1 MLRAE
6 VAALVTASEQP
17 GSVDTP
23 VAALT
28 GLLAEVDQPTRL
40 LESGTRLGPYVI
52 VAQLGA
58 GGMGQVYR
66 ARDTRLDRDVAIK
79 IVAPHLQRDATSR
92 QRLER
97 EARVIASLTHPN
109 ILAIFDIGDHDGV
122 LYVVTELLT
131 GHTLREMFEAGRLE
145 EHAVVDIGTQV
156 ARGLGAAHS
165 RHAVHRDLKPENLFV
180 TQEGVVKILD
190 FGLAKPH
197 QMDANRKTVSITLPH
212 TVLGTIGYMSPEQIT
227 GDTIDVRSDL
237 FSLGAVMYEA
247 ATGVPAFSGST
258 RSEIAAA
265 ILSSPPLLSDPGSVS
280 PTLAQTIAR
289 CLAKSPGDRYQSAA
303 DLAFTLQLLG
313 LRAGHDAL
321 LPKGI
326 STADGRWDLARTR
339 LGWVTSAVLAV
350 VAVATGTVA
359 ILHLRE
365 RSTVPEPIT
374 FTISALA
381 GGGVSRTGRADLRAL
396 TRRPPDRVSGRKP
409 ALVAA
414 IFEPCGGRHTEYRRG
429 EFAVLVS

>member
-1 MLRAE
+1 MTADRDDLRRLVESRLTAARRTPAKAAWPRIEALLAAALDLPPEARESFLDSACAEDPVLRAE

-17 GSVDTP
+17 GLVDTP

-28 GLLAEVDQPTRL
+28 GLLAELDPTTLL
-40 LESGTRLGPYVI
+40 LEPGTRLGPYVI

-131 GHTLREMFEAGRLE
+131 GRTLREMLQSGRLE
-145 EHAVVDIGTQV
+145 EHAVVDIGAQV

-165 RHAVHRDLKPENLFV
+165 RHVVHRDLKPENLFV

-197 QMDANRKTVSITLPH
+197 QIDANRKTVSITLPH
-212 TVLGTIGYMSPEQIT
+212 MVLGTIGYMSPEQIT

-247 ATGVPAFSGST
+247 ATGVPSADQRGPRSRPLFCRRRRCGPIPEAF
-258 RSEIAAA
+258 
-265 ILSSPPLLSDPGSVS
+265 
-280 PTLAQTIAR
+280 
-289 CLAKSPGDRYQSAA
+289 
-303 DLAFTLQLLG
+303 
-313 LRAGHDAL
+313 
-321 LPKGI
+321 
-326 STADGRWDLARTR
+326 
-339 LGWVTSAVLAV
+339 
-350 VAVATGTVA
+350 
-359 ILHLRE
+359 HLRWRR
-365 RSTVPEPIT
+365 RS
-374 FTISALA
+374 
-381 GGGVSRTGRADLRAL
+381 RAVWPSH
-396 TRRPPDRVSGRKP
+396 RRPLS
-409 ALVAA
+409 
-414 IFEPCGGRHTEYRRG
+414 ECC
-429 EFAVLVS
+429 